1 MCGEYDR
8 LEDPDYD
15 AGLMSMYATSVYKM
29 MDYFNSEEY
38 RQKQEASYQTPAG
51 DEYDQLVPF

>member
-1 MCGEYDR
+1 MCDEYDI

-38 RQKQEASYQTPAG
+38 RQKQQYQPPAG
-51 DEYDQLVPF
+51 DEYDQLIPF